1 MFVYQVMSVDESKSR
16 AEAFDV
22 TKTWSEIEFPLLEIG
37 KFTLDKIP
45 SNFFAEVEQAAF
57 SPANF
62 VPGEQILYYTSVHLL
77 LYQLRSIYTLTE
89 VYA

>member
-1 MFVYQVMSVDESKSR
+1 MSVDETKSR

-22 TKTWSEIEFPLLEIG
+22 TKTWSETEFPLMEIG

-62 VPGEQILYYTSVHLL
+62 VPGQQILHYTIHF
-77 LYQLRSIYTLTE
+77 YTT
-89 VYA
+89 V